1 MIDFHSHILP
11 GIDDGSRN
19 LEQSIYMVNEA
30 KNVGFT
36 KIISTSH
43 YMENYYE
50 CNEQERKRLLK
61 EVQDS
66 VDGIELYLGNEIYI
80 TNNMID
86 LLKNGQASSINNTR
100 YVLFEFPLIN
110 TKPMNDKEVIYRL
123 IENGY
128 IPIIAHPERYIPF
141 IKNPSLI
148 NDFIKEGY
156 LFQLNT
162 GSAIGDFGKDVKR
175 LALNY
180 LENNVYSVVGSDAHS
195 NVNRN
200 TDISEA
206 ISGVLRDYKCEF
218 GKNGQLVLEDKEIIR
233 KSALIKERKKLFG
246 IF

>member
-50 CNEQERKRLLK
+50 CNEQEKKRLLK

-128 IPIIAHPERYIPF
+128 IPIIAHP
-141 IKNPSLI
+141 
-148 NDFIKEGY
+148 
-156 LFQLNT
+156 
-162 GSAIGDFGKDVKR
+162 
-175 LALNY
+175 
-180 LENNVYSVVGSDAHS
+180 
-195 NVNRN
+195 
-200 TDISEA
+200 
-206 ISGVLRDYKCEF
+206 
-218 GKNGQLVLEDKEIIR
+218 
-233 KSALIKERKKLFG
+233 
-246 IF
+246 